1 MSAANAEHRREQQ
14 RPNAWPGLALLAVAL
29 GLLAAS
35 AAAGHS
41 RAPSPERLDAARGE
55 HGQDFAQLQFEP
67 PRDRL
72 RPPPPDAG
80 GRYHPHYGRWWPG
93 QTLPPDAPATVLADP
108 ARFHLRP
115 APPGY
120 IWLLC
125 DGDLM
130 LASSA
135 SGLIVEVI
143 PAGVY

>member
-1 MSAANAEHRREQQ
+1 MSFVARKRKRLLAPPELSLGA
-14 RPNAWPGLALLAVAL
+14 ALLVAL
-29 GLLAAS
+29 AALAPTATL
-35 AAAGHS
+35 GQ
-41 RAPSPERLDAARGE
+41 PGGWERFGPGPPPNEGPPRS
-55 HGQDFAQLQFEP
+55 FEP
-67 PRDRL
+67 HGRPRL
-72 RPPPPDAG
+72 PPPAG
-80 GRYHPHYGRWWPG
+80 AGRYHPSYGRWWPG

-120 IWLLC
+120 LWLLC

>member
-1 MSAANAEHRREQQ
+1 MSFVARKRKRLLAPPKLSLGA
-14 RPNAWPGLALLAVAL
+14 ALLVAL
-29 GLLAAS
+29 AALAPV
-35 AAAGHS
+35 AALS
-41 RAPSPERLDAARGE
+41 QPRDQRWERFGP
-55 HGQDFAQLQFEP
+55 EP
-67 PRDRL
+67 PRNQG
-72 RPPPPDAG
+72 PPPMFAPRGRSRLPPPVGA
-80 GRYHPHYGRWWPG
+80 GRYHPNYGRWWPG

-120 IWLLC
+120 LWLLC

>member
-1 MSAANAEHRREQQ
+1 LSLVARE
-14 RPNAWPGLALLAVAL
+14 RKRLLAPPELSLGAALLVAL
-29 GLLAAS
+29 AALAP
-35 AAAGHS
+35 AATF
-41 RAPSPERLDAARGE
+41 
-55 HGQDFAQLQFEP
+55 GQ
-67 PRDRL
+67 PRDPGWERFGPGPPPNGGAAL
-72 RPPPPDAG
+72 SFGQHGLPPPPPPGGA

-120 IWLLC
+120 LWLLC